1 MPKIIITGA
10 TSGVG
15 LATAKLMAKKENELI
30 LVGRNLKIGNE
41 TIQLLKS
48 NYPVEKIHFILMD
61 LSAKKSIVKGCDE
74 IKKLVDAVDVLINN
88 AGYITSYHA
97 LSEDNIEMQM
107 AVNHYAPI
115 LLVHELFPLL
125 QKSAQA
131 RIIQVSS
138 RAHSRG
144 KIFWDDINLNKS
156 YSLSKSYN
164 QSKLANLLA
173 SYKLAELLKDTK
185 ITVNSF
191 HPGLVNTK
199 IGEKHTDLISNYAWK
214 LIKILGNQ
222 PSKSALDAV
231 YLASDPGL
239 AKVSGKYFH
248 QQRQITSSKNSY
260 NKEDMN
266 KVWDHSC
273 DVLGISSKFPL
284 IS

>member
-61 LSAKKSIVKGCDE
+61 LSSKKSIINGCAE
-74 IKKLVDAVDVLINN
+74 IKKLVDTVDVLINN

-144 KIFWDDINLNKS
+144 KIFWDDLNLNKS

-273 DVLGISSKFPL
+273 DMLGISSKFPL

>member
-1 MPKIIITGA
+1 MPRIIITGA

-15 LATAKLMAKKENELI
+15 LATAKLLAKKENELI
-30 LVGRNLKIGNE
+30 LVGRNLEKGNE
-41 TIQLLKS
+41 TIQFLKS

-144 KIFWDDINLNKS
+144 KIFWDDINLNKN

-173 SYKLAELLKDTK
+173 SYKLADLLKESK
-185 ITVNSF
+185 ITINSF

-214 LIKILGNQ
+214 LIKLLGNS
-222 PSKSALDAV
+222 PNKSALDAV
-231 YLASDPGL
+231 YLASDQGL

-248 QQRQITSSKNSY
+248 QKKQIKSSTASH
-260 NKEDMN
+260 NKEDIERIWN
-266 KVWDHSC
+266 HSC
-273 DVLGISSKFPL
+273 EVLGISTEFP
-284 IS
+284 ISS

>member
-15 LATAKLMAKKENELI
+15 LATAKLLAKKENELI
-30 LVGRNLKIGNE
+30 LVGRNLEKGNE

-74 IKKLVDAVDVLINN
+74 IKKLVDTVDVLINN
-88 AGYITSYHA
+88 AGYITSYHT
-97 LSEDNIEMQM
+97 LNEDNVEMQM

-125 QKSAQA
+125 QNSAQA

-173 SYKLAELLKDTK
+173 SYKLADLLKESK
-185 ITVNSF
+185 ITINSF

-214 LIKILGNQ
+214 LIKLLGNS
-222 PSKSALDAV
+222 PNKSALDAV
-231 YLASDPGL
+231 YLASDQGL

-248 QQRQITSSKNSY
+248 QKKQIKSSTASH
-260 NKEDMN
+260 NKEDIERIWN
-266 KVWDHSC
+266 YSC
-273 DVLGISSKFPL
+273 EVLGISTEFP
-284 IS
+284 ISS